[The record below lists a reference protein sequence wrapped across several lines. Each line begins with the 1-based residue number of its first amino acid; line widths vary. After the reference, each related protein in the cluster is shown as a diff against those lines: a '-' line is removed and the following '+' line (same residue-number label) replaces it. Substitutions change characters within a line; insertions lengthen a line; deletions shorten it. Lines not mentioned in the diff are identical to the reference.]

1 MHPGGLARSWDRA
14 LPPTPGRGA
23 TGEPSTTQ
31 GVVTANAMV
40 PTPATPPP
48 RATFFVA
55 AAEVSV
61 YEDLRAYD
69 ASFDPGG
76 AGIDGHRWDF
86 GDGDSAIGHRATHR
100 YAEDGDYTLTLT
112 VTTLDGRQA
121 TTAQPVSVRTH
132 DVAITAFSVP
142 RRARAGVQGLITVR
156 VASERYAETVR
167 VDLLKGV
174 PGGGFETVGRETVEV
189 PAGARRAVEAR
200 FAVSFSETDA
210 AGGRVI
216 FKATATLVGARDASP
231 ADNAALAL
239 PTTVRQSSG
248 G

>member
-1 MHPGGLARSWDRA
+1 M
-14 LPPTPGRGA
+14 
-23 TGEPSTTQ
+23 
-31 GVVTANAMV
+31 M
-40 PTPATPPP
+40 PTPAKPPP
-48 RATFFVA
+48 RASFFVA

-86 GDGDSAIGHRATHR
+86 GDGEAAIGHRTTHR

-121 TTAQPVSVRTH
+121 TAKQSVHVRTH
-132 DVAITAFSVP
+132 DVAITGFSVP
-142 RRARAGVQGLITVR
+142 RRARAGEQGLITVR

-174 PGGGFETVGRETVEV
+174 PGGVFEAVAHELVDV
-189 PAGARRAVEAR
+189 PAGAHRCTEAR
-200 FAVSFSETDA
+200 FAVAFGPADA

-216 FKATATLVGARDASP
+216 FKATATIVGARDASP

-239 PTTVRQSSG
+239 PTTVRG
-248 G
+248 